1 MTTAEQYRA
10 RAAELRAMA
19 EKGTSTT
26 QRQLFESLAQAY
38 LHLAQQADRNS
49 STDLVY
55 ETPRRTGA
63 GKPVGT

>member
-1 MTTAEQYRA
+1 MTAAEQYRV

-19 EKGTSTT
+19 EQGTSPT

-38 LHLAQQADRNS
+38 MHLANQADRNS

-55 ETPRRTGA
+55 ETPPPTDTD
-63 GKPVGT
+63 KPISA